1 MGSIMAIWQTV
12 GGRLLSIPVLALTG
26 FMVLAIVA
34 LNALQYSLIEGR
46 EDRVVAVIDSGL
58 SIVKHYQALQQSG
71 SLSQEQAQQQAMAAI
86 KAIRYDGTEYIWIND
101 TGRPIPKMIMH
112 PTVPALDGTVLDRPN
127 FNHATLMRNRD
138 GSQQQNLANANL
150 FVSFV
155 DVINRYGNGF
165 VEYQWPKPLKG
176 GGVTEE
182 RYTKLSYVAKDD
194 SWGWV
199 LGSGIY
205 IDDVNAAFWA
215 VATQISLVVLLVIV
229 LTVGMSLYIRR
240 WLLQALGGEVASTKA
255 LVQQVAAGDFSV
267 QFNLADNDNDSLLA
281 ALKGLVAQLKSI
293 IGQQQAMAEQL
304 AQQSE
309 ALDDTSQHT
318 QQILQNVMDQTAQVA
333 TAVNEMTATCEDMAR
348 SATTA
353 AKAARDADTETASGV
368 ASVEQTIHA
377 IDALKVKLEQVSTVI
392 AQLSKRGEEVGAVT
406 DVIGAIAEQTNL
418 LALNAAIEA
427 ARAGEMGRGF
437 AVVADE
443 VRTLASRSQ
452 ASTQDINQRIQGIQ
466 HDSANAVQSMAQSKI
481 ETEQTIQCSQQA
493 NAALKRINTAVSSIT
508 DVNDQLAS
516 ATEELA
522 VVSGTI
528 NENMENIA
536 QAVESTTAKSSELS
550 ASSQQ
555 LRQMARQMKQSLS
568 GFKL

>member
-1 MGSIMAIWQTV
+1 MGFWKTV
-12 GGRLLSIPVLALTG
+12 GGRLLSIPLLALLG
-26 FMVLAIVA
+26 FVVLGAVA
-34 LNALQYSLIEGR
+34 LNALQHSLIEGR
-46 EDRVVAVIDSGL
+46 ENRVVAVIDSAL
-58 SIVKHYQALQQSG
+58 SLVKHYQALEQSG
-71 SLSQEQAQQQAMAAI
+71 SLSKEQAQQQAMAAI

-112 PTVPALDGTVLDRPN
+112 PTVPTLDGTVLDRPN
-127 FNHATLMRNRD
+127 FNYATLMRNRD
-138 GSQQQNLANANL
+138 GSQQQTLNNANL

-155 DVINRYGNGF
+155 DVIQRYGDGF
-165 VEYQWPKPLKG
+165 VEYQWTKPLKG

-205 IDDVNAAFWA
+205 IDDVKAAFWA
-215 VATQISLVVLLVIV
+215 VALQIGIVVLIVIL
-229 LTVGMSLYIRR
+229 LTAGVSLFIRS
-240 WLLQALGGEVASTKA
+240 WLLRSLGGEVADTKL

-267 QFNLADNDNDSLLA
+267 QFALRSGDNDSLLA
-281 ALKGLVAQLKSI
+281 ALSILVNQLRSI
-293 IGQQQAMAEQL
+293 ISQQISMAEQL
-304 AQQSE
+304 AMQSE
-309 ALDDTSQHT
+309 ALDDSSQQT
-318 QQILQNVMDQTAQVA
+318 QKILQNVMDQTAQVA

-348 SATTA
+348 SATIA
-353 AKAARDADTETASGV
+353 AKAARDADTETQNGV
-368 ASVEQTIHA
+368 TSVGQTITA
-377 IDALKVKLEQVSTVI
+377 IDALKLKLEQVSEVI
-392 AQLSKRGEEVGAVT
+392 AQLSKHGEEVGAVT
-406 DVIGAIAEQTNL
+406 DVIGGIAEQTNL

-452 ASTQDINQRIQGIQ
+452 ASTQDINKRIQGIQ
-466 HDSANAVQSMAQSKI
+466 QDSANAVQSMAQSKA
-481 ETEQTIQCSQQA
+481 ETEQTIVCSQQA
-493 NAALKRINTAVSSIT
+493 NEALKRINTAVSSIT

-536 QAVESTTAKSSELS
+536 TAVESTTAKSTELS
-550 ASSQQ
+550 VASQQ
-555 LRQMARQMKQSLS
+555 LRKMASEMKKSLS

>member
-1 MGSIMAIWQTV
+1 MAIWQTV
-12 GGRLLSIPVLALTG
+12 GGRLLSISVLALTG
-26 FMVLAIVA
+26 FMVLAMVA
-34 LNALQYSLIEGR
+34 LNALQHSLIEGR

-58 SIVKHYQALQQSG
+58 SILKHYQALQQNG

-194 SWGWV
+194 NWGWV

-215 VATQISLVVLLVIV
+215 VATQISLVVLLVVV

-240 WLLQALGGEVASTKA
+240 WLLQALGGEVSSTKA

-267 QFNLADNDNDSLLA
+267 QFNLATDDNDSLLA
-281 ALKGLVAQLKSI
+281 ALSGLVTQLRGI
-293 IGQQQAMAEQL
+293 IGKQQAMAEQL

-318 QQILQNVMDQTAQVA
+318 QQILQSVMDQTAQVA

-368 ASVEQTIHA
+368 ASVEQTIYA

-392 AQLSKRGEEVGAVT
+392 AQLSQRGEEVGAVT

-466 HDSANAVQSMAQSKI
+466 QDSANAVQSMAQSKI

-550 ASSQQ
+550 AASQQ
-555 LRQMARQMKQSLS
+555 LRQMAREMKQSLS

>member
-1 MGSIMAIWQTV
+1 MGFWHTV
-12 GGRLLSIPVLALTG
+12 GGRLLSIPLLALLG
-26 FMVLAIVA
+26 FIVLGAVA
-34 LNALQYSLIEGR
+34 LNALNHSLVEGR
-46 EDRVVAVIDSGL
+46 ENRVVAVIDSGL
-58 SIVKHYQALQQSG
+58 SIVKHYQALEQSG
-71 SLSQEQAQQQAMAAI
+71 ALSTEQAQQQAMAAI
-86 KAIRYDGTEYIWIND
+86 KAIRYDGTEYVWIND

-112 PTVPALDGTVLDRPN
+112 PTVPTLDGTVLDRPN
-127 FNHATLMRNRD
+127 FNHATLMRSRD
-138 GSQQQNLANANL
+138 GSQQQTLDNANL

-155 DVINRYGNGF
+155 DVIGRYGNGF

-194 SWGWV
+194 KWGWV

-205 IDDVNAAFWA
+205 IDGVKAAFWE
-215 VATQISLVVLLVIV
+215 VAMQVGLVVVIIIA
-229 LTVGMSLYIRR
+229 LTVGVSLFIRR
-240 WLLQALGGEVASTKA
+240 WLLQALGGEVATTKA
-255 LVQQVAAGDFSV
+255 LVQQVAGGDFSV
-267 QFNLADNDNDSLLA
+267 NFALKPGDKDSLLA
-281 ALKGLVAQLKSI
+281 ALSGLISQLRNI
-293 IGQQQAMAEQL
+293 IGQQSAMAEQL
-304 AQQSE
+304 AGQSE
-309 ALDDTSQHT
+309 ALDETSQQT
-318 QQILQNVMDQTAQVA
+318 QHILQSVMDQTAQVA

-353 AKAARDADTETASGV
+353 AKAARDADTEAQNGV
-368 ASVEQTIHA
+368 TSVQQTITA
-377 IDALKVKLEQVSTVI
+377 IDALKLKLEQVSDVI

-452 ASTQDINQRIQGIQ
+452 ASTQDINKRIQGIQ
-466 HDSANAVQSMAQSKI
+466 QDSANAVQSMAQSKT
-481 ETEQTIQCSQQA
+481 ETEQTIVCSQQA
-493 NAALKRINTAVSSIT
+493 NEALKRINAAVSSIT

-536 QAVESTTAKSSELS
+536 NAVESTTVKSTELS
-550 ASSQQ
+550 VSSQQ
-555 LRQMARQMKQSLS
+555 LRQMASEMKKSLS

>member
-1 MGSIMAIWQTV
+1 MALWKTV
-12 GGRLLSIPVLALTG
+12 GGRLLSIPLLALTG
-26 FMVLAIVA
+26 FIILAVVA
-34 LNALQYSLIEGR
+34 LNALQHSLIEGR
-46 EDRVVAVIDSGL
+46 ENRVVAVIDSAL
-58 SIVKHYQALQQSG
+58 SVVKHYQQLQQSG
-71 SLSQEQAQQQAMAAI
+71 QLSQQQAQQQAMAAI

-101 TGRPIPKMIMH
+101 TGRPIPTMIMH

-138 GSQQQNLANANL
+138 GSAQQQLENANL

-155 DVINRYGNGF
+155 DVITRYGSGF

-176 GGVTEE
+176 GGVTEQ
-182 RYTKLSYVAKDD
+182 RFTKLSYVAKDD
-194 SWGWV
+194 NWGWV

-205 IDDVNAAFWA
+205 IDDVKAAFWA
-215 VATQISLVVLLVIV
+215 VATQISVVVLLVIL

-240 WLLQALGGEVASTKA
+240 WLLRALGGEVASTKA

-267 QFNLADNDNDSLLA
+267 RFELAANDNDSLLA
-281 ALKGLVAQLKSI
+281 ALSGLVSQLRTI
-293 IGQQQAMAEQL
+293 IRQQSAMAEQL
-304 AQQSE
+304 ALQSE

-318 QQILQNVMDQTAQVA
+318 QHILQNVTDQTAQVA

-353 AKAARDADTETASGV
+353 AKAAREADQETQSGV
-368 ASVEQTIHA
+368 TSVQQTISA
-377 IDALKVKLEQVSTVI
+377 IDALKLKLEQVSEVI

-466 HDSANAVQSMAQSKI
+466 QDSANAVESMAQSKT

-493 NAALKRINTAVSSIT
+493 NAALSRINAAVSSIT

-536 QAVESTTAKSSELS
+536 NAVESTTVKSAELS
-550 ASSQQ
+550 TASQQ
-555 LRQMARQMKQSLS
+555 LRQMASEMKTSLS

>member
-1 MGSIMAIWQTV
+1 MAFWNTV
-12 GGRLLSIPVLALTG
+12 GGRLLSIPLLALVGFLVLAT
-26 FMVLAIVA
+26 VA
-34 LNALQYSLIEGR
+34 LTALNHSLIKGR
-46 EDRVVAVIDSGL
+46 EDRVVAIIDSGL
-58 SIVKHYQALQQSG
+58 SIVRHYQALEQNG
-71 SLSQEQAQQQAMAAI
+71 DLTKTQAQQQAMAAI

-101 TGRPIPKMIMH
+101 MTRPIPVMIMH
-112 PTVPALDGTVLDRPN
+112 PTAPTLDGTILDQQR
-127 FNHATLMRNRD
+127 FHHATLMRNRD
-138 GSQQQNLANANL
+138 GSEQQALNNANL

-165 VEYQWPKPLKG
+165 VEYQWPKPLKSG
-176 GGVTEE
+176 GMSEQ

-205 IDDVNAAFWA
+205 IDDVKAAFAA
-215 VATQISLVVLLVIV
+215 VAMQVGLVVLIIIA
-229 LTVGMSLYIRR
+229 LTVGVSLFIRR

-255 LVQQVAAGDFSV
+255 LVERVAAGDFSIN
-267 QFNLADNDNDSLLA
+267 FALKAGDNASLLA
-281 ALKGLVAQLKSI
+281 ALSGLVNQLRSI
-293 IGQQQAMAEQL
+293 ISQQTAMAEQL
-304 AQQSE
+304 AGQSE
-309 ALDDTSQHT
+309 ALDETSQQT
-318 QQILQNVMDQTAQVA
+318 QQILQSVMDQTAQVA

-353 AKAARDADTETASGV
+353 AKAARDADTEAQNGVTAV
-368 ASVEQTIHA
+368 QQTITA
-377 IDALKVKLEQVSTVI
+377 IDALKLKLDQVSDVI

-452 ASTQDINQRIQGIQ
+452 ASTQDINKRIEGIQ
-466 HDSANAVQSMAQSKI
+466 QDSANAVASMAQSKT
-481 ETEQTIQCSQQA
+481 ETEQTISCSQQA

-536 QAVESTTAKSSELS
+536 NAVESTTVKSTELS
-550 ASSQQ
+550 VASQQ
-555 LRQMARQMKQSLS
+555 LRQMASEMKKSLS

>member
-12 GGRLLSIPVLALTG
+12 GGRLLSISVLALTG
-26 FMVLAIVA
+26 FMVLAMVA
-34 LNALQYSLIEGR
+34 LSALQHSLIEGR

-58 SIVKHYQALQQSG
+58 SILKHYQALQQNG

-86 KAIRYDGTEYIWIND
+86 KAIRYNGTEYIWIND

-138 GSQQQNLANANL
+138 GSQQQSLANANL

-194 SWGWV
+194 NWGWV

-215 VATQISLVVLLVIV
+215 VATQISLVVLLVVV

-267 QFNLADNDNDSLLA
+267 QFNLASNDNDSLLA
-281 ALKGLVAQLKSI
+281 ALSGLVAQLRGI
-293 IGQQQAMAEQL
+293 IGKQQAMAEQL

-318 QQILQNVMDQTAQVA
+318 QQILQSVMDQTAQVA

-392 AQLSKRGEEVGAVT
+392 AQLSQRGEEVGAVT

-466 HDSANAVQSMAQSKI
+466 QDSANAVQSMAQSKT

-536 QAVESTTAKSSELS
+536 QAVESTTAKSTELS
-550 ASSQQ
+550 AASQQ
-555 LRQMARQMKQSLS
+555 LRQMAREMKQSLS

>member
-1 MGSIMAIWQTV
+1 MAIWQTV
-12 GGRLLSIPVLALTG
+12 GGRLLSISVLALTG
-26 FMVLAIVA
+26 FMVLAMVA
-34 LNALQYSLIEGR
+34 LNALQHSLIEGR

-58 SIVKHYQALQQSG
+58 SILKHYQALQQNG

-138 GSQQQNLANANL
+138 GSQQQSLANANL

-194 SWGWV
+194 NWGWV

-215 VATQISLVVLLVIV
+215 VATQISLVVLLVVV

-240 WLLQALGGEVASTKA
+240 WLLQALGGEVSSTKA

-267 QFNLADNDNDSLLA
+267 QFNLATDDNDSLLA
-281 ALKGLVAQLKSI
+281 ALSGLVTQLRGI
-293 IGQQQAMAEQL
+293 IGKQQAMAEQL

-318 QQILQNVMDQTAQVA
+318 QQILQSVMDQTAQVA

-368 ASVEQTIHA
+368 ASVEQTIYA

-392 AQLSKRGEEVGAVT
+392 AQLSQRGEEVGAVT

-466 HDSANAVQSMAQSKI
+466 QDSANAVQSMAQSKI

-550 ASSQQ
+550 AASQQ
-555 LRQMARQMKQSLS
+555 LRQMAREMKQSLS

>member
-1 MGSIMAIWQTV
+1 MGFWHTV
-12 GGRLLSIPVLALTG
+12 GGRLLSIPLLALLG
-26 FMVLAIVA
+26 FIVLGAVA
-34 LNALQYSLIEGR
+34 LNALNHSLVEGR
-46 EDRVVAVIDSGL
+46 ENRVVAVIDSGL
-58 SIVKHYQALQQSG
+58 SIVKHYQALEQSG
-71 SLSQEQAQQQAMAAI
+71 ALSTEQAQQQAMAAV

-112 PTVPALDGTVLDRPN
+112 PTVPTLDGTVLDRPN

-138 GSQQQNLANANL
+138 GSQQQALDNANL

-155 DVINRYGNGF
+155 DVIGRYGNGF

-194 SWGWV
+194 KWGWV

-205 IDDVNAAFWA
+205 IDDVKAAFWA
-215 VATQISLVVLLVIV
+215 VAMQVGLVVVIIIA
-229 LTVGMSLYIRR
+229 LTVGVSLFIRR
-240 WLLQALGGEVASTKA
+240 WLLQALGGEVATTKA
-255 LVQQVAAGDFSV
+255 LVQQVAGGDFSV
-267 QFNLADNDNDSLLA
+267 NFALKPGDNDSLLA
-281 ALKGLVAQLKSI
+281 ALSGLISQLRSI
-293 IGQQQAMAEQL
+293 IGQQSAMAEQL
-304 AQQSE
+304 AGQSE
-309 ALDDTSQHT
+309 ALDETSQQT
-318 QQILQNVMDQTAQVA
+318 QRILQSVMDQTAQVA

-353 AKAARDADTETASGV
+353 AKAARDADTEAQNGV
-368 ASVEQTIHA
+368 TSVQQTITA
-377 IDALKVKLEQVSTVI
+377 IDALKLKLEQVSDVI

-452 ASTQDINQRIQGIQ
+452 ASTQDINKRIQGIQ
-466 HDSANAVQSMAQSKI
+466 QDSANAVESMAQSKV
-481 ETEQTIQCSQQA
+481 ETEQTIACSQQA
-493 NAALKRINTAVSSIT
+493 NEALKRINTAVSSIT

-536 QAVESTTAKSSELS
+536 NAVESTTVKSTELS
-550 ASSQQ
+550 VSSQQ
-555 LRQMARQMKQSLS
+555 LRQMASEMKKSLS

>member
-1 MGSIMAIWQTV
+1 MAIWQTV
-12 GGRLLSIPVLALTG
+12 GGRLFSIPVLALSG
-26 FMVLAIVA
+26 FVVLAVVV
-34 LNALQYSLIEGR
+34 LSALQHSLIEGR
-46 EDRVVAVIDSGL
+46 EDRVVAIIDSGL
-58 SIVKHYQALQQSG
+58 SVIKHYQTLQQNG
-71 SLSQEQAQQQAMAAI
+71 SLSQEQAQQQAMAVI

-112 PTVPALDGTVLDRPN
+112 PTIPALDGTVLDRPN

-138 GSQQQNLANANL
+138 GSQQQSLANANL

-176 GGVTEE
+176 GGVTED
-182 RYTKLSYVAKDD
+182 RYTKLSYVAKDNI
-194 SWGWV
+194 WGWV

-205 IDDVNAAFWA
+205 IDDVKAEFWA
-215 VATQISLVVLLVIV
+215 LAIQIGVVVLLVIM
-229 LTVGMSLYIRR
+229 LTVGMSLYIRH
-240 WLLQALGGEVASTKA
+240 WLLRALGGEVASAKA
-255 LVQQVAAGDFSV
+255 LVQQIAAGDFSV
-267 QFNLADNDNDSLLA
+267 QFNLASYDKHSLLA
-281 ALKGLVAQLKSI
+281 ALSGLVLQLKNI
-293 IGQQQAMAEQL
+293 IGQQQAMADQL

-309 ALDDTSQHT
+309 GLDDTSQHT
-318 QQILQNVMDQTAQVA
+318 RQILQSVMDQTAQVA

-353 AKAARDADTETASGV
+353 AKAARDADNETASGV

-377 IDALKVKLEQVSTVI
+377 IDALKVKLEQVSGVI

-466 HDSANAVQSMAQSKI
+466 QDSANAVRSMAQSQT

-493 NAALKRINTAVSSIT
+493 NAALKRINAAVSSIT

-536 QAVESTTAKSSELS
+536 QAVESTSAKSNELS
-550 ASSQQ
+550 AASKQ

-568 GFKL
+568 SFKV

>member
-1 MGSIMAIWQTV
+1 MGFWNTV
-12 GGRLLSIPVLALTG
+12 GGRLLSIPLLALFGFVVLA
-26 FMVLAIVA
+26 AVA
-34 LNALQYSLIEGR
+34 LNALNHSLINGR

-58 SIVKHYQALQQSG
+58 SIVRYYQALEQNG
-71 SLSQEQAQQQAMAAI
+71 SLSTEQAQQQAMAAI

-101 TGRPIPKMIMH
+101 MGRPIPTMIMH
-112 PTVPALDGTVLDRPN
+112 PTVPTLDGTVLDRPN
-127 FNHATLMRNRD
+127 FNYATLMRNRD
-138 GSQQQNLANANL
+138 GSQQQALDNANL

-155 DVINRYGNGF
+155 DAIGRYGNGF
-165 VEYQWPKPLKG
+165 VEYQWPKPLKA

-194 SWGWV
+194 NWGWA

-205 IDDVNAAFWA
+205 IDDVSAEFWA
-215 VATQISLVVLLVIV
+215 VASKIGGVMLLIMALTVAISLF
-229 LTVGMSLYIRR
+229 IRR
-240 WLLQALGGEVASTKA
+240 WLLKSLGGEVAHTKQ
-255 LVQQVAAGDFSV
+255 LVQQVSGGDFLV
-267 QFNLADNDNDSLLA
+267 QFNLAPADNDSLLS
-281 ALKGLVAQLKSI
+281 ALSGLVSQLRTI
-293 IGQQQAMAEQL
+293 IRQQSEMAEQL
-304 AQQSE
+304 AVQSE
-309 ALDDTSQHT
+309 ALDDSSQQS
-318 QQILQNVMDQTAQVA
+318 QQILQSVMDQTAQVA

-348 SATTA
+348 SATVA
-353 AKAARDADTETASGV
+353 AKAARDADQEAENGVTAVG
-368 ASVEQTIHA
+368 QTISA
-377 IDALKVKLEQVSTVI
+377 IDALKQKLEQVSDVI

-452 ASTQDINQRIQGIQ
+452 ASTQDINQRILGIQ
-466 HDSANAVQSMAQSKI
+466 QDSANAVQSMAQSKA
-481 ETEQTIQCSQQA
+481 ETEQTIACSQQA
-493 NAALKRINTAVSSIT
+493 NAALNRINTAVSSIS

-536 QAVESTTAKSSELS
+536 RAVESTTAKSAELS
-550 ASSQQ
+550 AASQH
-555 LRQMARQMKQSLS
+555 LRKMASEMKTSLS
-568 GFKL
+568 GFKV

>member
-1 MGSIMAIWQTV
+1 MAMWQTV
-12 GGRLLSIPVLALTG
+12 GGRLLSIPALALTG
-26 FMVLAIVA
+26 FLVLAMVA
-34 LNALQYSLIEGR
+34 LNALQHSLIEGR

-58 SIVKHYQALQQSG
+58 SIIKRYQALEQSG
-71 SLSQEQAQQQAMAAI
+71 SLSLEQAQQQAMAAI

-101 TGRPIPKMIMH
+101 TGRPIPMMIMH

-194 SWGWV
+194 TWGWV

-205 IDDVNAAFWA
+205 IDDVQAEFAA

-240 WLLQALGGEVASTKA
+240 WLLRALGGEVASTKA
-255 LVQQVAAGDFSV
+255 LVQKVAAGDFSV

-281 ALKGLVAQLKSI
+281 ALRGLVAQLKSI

-318 QQILQNVMDQTAQVA
+318 QQILQSVTDQTAQVA

-377 IDALKVKLEQVSTVI
+377 IDALKGKLEQVSGVI

-466 HDSANAVQSMAQSKI
+466 QDSANAVQSMAQSKI

-536 QAVESTTAKSSELS
+536 QAVERTTAKSTELS
-550 ASSQQ
+550 AASQQ
-555 LRQMARQMKQSLS
+555 LRQMAREMKQSLS